1 MWVTQA
7 VPSMQ
12 RTGRRPCG
20 GGLALRHTITILLA
34 ALALLLGAAQ
44 VAAAEQASGKV
55 HRIGV
60 LSGGSRPSPAAPS
73 ALREGLRELGWVD
86 GKNIVLELRYAEG
99 KQERLPELAADL
111 VNLKVDVIVTFG
123 SPAAVAAKKATSTIP
138 IVLGVIGDP
147 VAIGLVRNLARP
159 GENVTGNSLI
169 APELFQKR
177 LEILKEAIPTITRV
191 AFPGNPANPAGAA
204 FRPQIDAAA
213 RSLGVELYR
222 VEVRR
227 PEDLE
232 DAINAAAR
240 AGAGALLLSSDPLF
254 FSARARIME
263 LALRHRLP
271 SMSEGKEFV
280 EAGGLMSYSP
290 SIPALVRRAAV
301 FVDKILKGAR
311 PGDLPIEQP
320 TTVEFVINLKT
331 AKALG
336 LTVPPSLLQRAD
348 QVID

>member
-1 MWVTQA
+1 MRLTRA
-7 VPSMQ
+7 VPSPH
-12 RTGRRPCG
+12 RTGHRPSG
-20 GGLALRHTITILLA
+20 GGSALRLTTVSLLA
-34 ALALLLGAAQ
+34 ALALLPGAAL
-44 VAAAEQASGKV
+44 VGAQAPQSGKV

-60 LSGGSRPSPAAPS
+60 LSGGSRPNPAAPS
-73 ALREGLRELGWVD
+73 PLREGLRELGWVD
-86 GKNIVLELRYAEG
+86 GKNIVLELRFAEG
-99 KQERLPELAADL
+99 RQDRLPGLAAEL

-147 VAIGLVRNLARP
+147 VQIGLVQSLARP
-159 GENVTGNSLI
+159 GENITGNSLI

-177 LEILKEAIPTITRV
+177 MEILKEAVPTVTRV
-191 AFPGNPANPAGAA
+191 AFPYNPANPAAPA

-213 RSLGVELYR
+213 RSLGLELYNI
-222 VEVRR
+222 EVRHVN
-227 PEDLE
+227 ELE
-232 DAINAAAR
+232 DGFNAAAR
-240 AGAGALLLSSDPLF
+240 AGARALLLSSDPMF

-301 FVDKILKGAR
+301 FVDKILRGAR

-331 AKALG
+331 AKALAV
-336 LTVPPSLLQRAD
+336 TIPPSLLQRAD